1 MENNNTE
8 NTSVNIEEQTN
19 VQSSN
24 QKPVE
29 QKESKGGDAS
39 RASTA
44 ILLLLVAIPA
54 TMVSSLLWAEGST
67 GFMGLVTTIYNGFYQ
82 VGLGI
87 LLIFGI
93 SEATNFIAPKKE
105 NDMTDS
111 NIIYF
116 TLMFLGV
123 ATFVIY
129 SLDEVFEIAPGFLSS
144 WKNWFFAFT
153 ILFFVFT
160 AGTAVD
166 FRDTLVAYFLV
177 AAFTLFVICLSTL
190 IVTGGWQVV
199 LLFLGI
205 AVVSDTAAYY
215 GGRKFGK
222 RHPFPKTSPNKTFE
236 GLLIGFLAAIIF
248 GFLFWLAF
256 FYVSQAGLIT
266 QSWGDISTILLIV
279 IVSFLAPFGDL
290 TFSKVKRSYDKKDFS
305 DLLPGHGGLFD
316 RLDSHIFVIIAAVLL
331 FNIA

>member
-19 VQSSN
+19 VQSSE

-29 QKESKGGDAS
+29 QKESKGGDSS

-54 TMVSSLLWAEGST
+54 TMVSSLLWAEDPT
-67 GFMGLVTTIYNGFYQ
+67 GIMGLVATIYNGFFQ
-82 VGLGI
+82 IGLGI
-87 LLIFGI
+87 LLVFGI
-93 SEATNFIAPKKE
+93 SEATNFVAPKKE

-111 NIIYF
+111 NILYF
-116 TLMFLGV
+116 TLMFLGI

-129 SLDEVFEIAPGFLSS
+129 SLGVFDLAPGFISS
-144 WKNWFFAFT
+144 WKTWFFAFT

-160 AGTAVD
+160 AGTAID
-166 FRDTLVAYFLV
+166 FKDTLVAFFLV
-177 AAFTLFVICLSTL
+177 AAFTLFVICLSDL

-215 GGRKFGK
+215 GGRKYGK

-248 GFLFWLAF
+248 GFLFWFAF
-256 FYVSQAGLIT
+256 FYLSQAGLRT
-266 QSWGDISTILLIV
+266 QSWGDISTLLLIV
-279 IVSFLAPFGDL
+279 IVAFLAPFGDL

-316 RLDSHIFVIIAAVLL
+316 RLDSHIFVIIAAVAL